1 MREKFEGLKEWAWA
15 LIAAVEIKGYI
26 KMDLTIM
33 QRILLIWFLWVLSLC
48 LIYFVEERIERYE
61 SEH

>member
-1 MREKFEGLKEWAWA
+1 MREKYERLKEWVWA
-15 LIAAVEIKGYI
+15 LIAAVAINGYI

-33 QRILLIWFLWVLSLC
+33 QRILLIWLLWFTSLS